1 MPDNKDGK
9 TMSILAHLD
18 ELRKRLVYT
27 VIALF
32 IAFLICFQYWEYIL
46 RWMKVP
52 LTLVLTV
59 KTTYPYVFPT
69 YLPSPTKLIAVAPGE
84 VFWIALKIAFIA
96 SIFLSLPFILAQVW
110 LFISPGLLPKER
122 RWALPFVVSA
132 TFMFIVG
139 ALFCQYV
146 VLPFA
151 MRFLLTYGV
160 EEVTPMITIK
170 EYIDF
175 CGKFLLSFGLVFE
188 LPLIITVLSR
198 LGLVTPQFL
207 AKNRKFAILIAFI
220 AAAILTPTPDMFNQ
234 TLMAVPIILLYEVG
248 ILMARLT
255 RRRKDK
261 AAEAEADS

>member
-1 MPDNKDGK
+1 MG
-9 TMSILAHLD
+9 A
-18 ELRKRLVYT
+18 
-27 VIALF
+27 AL
-32 IAFLICFQYWEYIL
+32 
-46 RWMKVP
+46 
-52 LTLVLTV
+52 
-59 KTTYPYVFPT
+59 
-69 YLPSPTKLIAVAPGE
+69 
-84 VFWIALKIAFIA
+84 
-96 SIFLSLPFILAQVW
+96 
-110 LFISPGLLPKER
+110 
-122 RWALPFVVSA
+122 VVSA
-132 TFMFIVG
+132 TFMFILG

-151 MRFLLTYGV
+151 MRFLLTYGI

-188 LPLIITVLSR
+188 LPLIITLLSR

-248 ILMARLT
+248 ILMARIT
-255 RRRKDK
+255 RRRKT
-261 AAEAEADS
+261 AAEAETDL

>member
-1 MPDNKDGK
+1 MPDNKEGK

-18 ELRKRLVYT
+18 ELRKRLMYIA
-27 VIALF
+27 IALF
-32 IAFLICFQYWEYIL
+32 IAFMVCFQYWEDLL
-46 RWMKVP
+46 RWMKLP

-59 KTTYPYVFPT
+59 KTKYPYVFPT
-69 YLPSPTKLIAVAPGE
+69 YLPSPTKLIFLAPGE
-84 VFWIALKIAFIA
+84 AFWMALKIAFIA
-96 SIFLSLPFILAQVW
+96 SIFLALPFILFQVW
-110 LFISPGLLPKER
+110 LFISPGLLPRER

-132 TFMFIVG
+132 TFMFVVG

-151 MRFLLTYGV
+151 VRFLLTYGTQ
-160 EEVTPMITIK
+160 EVTPMISIEK
-170 EYIDF
+170 YIDF

-207 AKNRKFAILIAFI
+207 AKNRKFAILIAFV

-248 ILMARLT
+248 ILMARIAGK
-255 RRRKDK
+255 RKDK
-261 AAEAEADS
+261 AAAAE